1 MEPTY
6 TPDAMALLDA
16 LPTYDKERFA
26 AEKADYQRL
35 IAEPTKAIV
44 DALGPRLAESIS
56 PGLTWEAKTN
66 GSIAPVNND
75 LRFNP
80 DASPYRDTIL
90 LRFWEGDDKRHA
102 PTLFVRITP
111 TDLGFASG
119 CAPASVDRWRAV
131 VDSDEGAAIARAIET
146 LVTATGAEVVG
157 EGYKRVPK
165 PHPVDHPRAD
175 LLRHKWLQV
184 RWPTDDP
191 PTIADLADRCADEL
205 QRAGDLHRRLV
216 AAFG

>member
-6 TPDAMALLDA
+6 TADAIALLEA

-26 AEKADYQRL
+26 AAKADHQRL
-35 IAEPTKAIV
+35 LAEPTKALV
-44 DALGPRLAESIS
+44 EALGPLLAERIS
-56 PGLTWEAKTN
+56 PGITWAAKVN

-90 LRFWEGDDKRHA
+90 LRFWEGDQKRHA
-102 PTLFVRITP
+102 PTLFVRIAP

-119 CAPASVDRWRAV
+119 CAPASADRWREVIDAA
-131 VDSDEGAAIARAIET
+131 DGAAIAHAIET
-146 LVTATGAEVVG
+146 LVAATGAEVVG

-165 PHPVDHPRAD
+165 PYPVDHPRAD

-184 RWPTDDP
+184 RWLTDDP
-191 PTIADLADRCADEL
+191 PTIADLADRCAAEL